1 MATQAE
7 IIASLPRHLR
17 GYVKEQDYARYTAQ
31 DHAVWRFIM
40 RQLQRVLRGSAHPV
54 YFEGLAKT
62 GISLEHIPS
71 IDEMNRCLEKL
82 GWRALVVDGYIP
94 TSVFSE
100 FQMRRILVIAMD
112 MRSIDN
118 LLYTP
123 APDIVHEA
131 AGHAPFIVDVDYSEY
146 LQRFGEISMKA
157 ISTEADHRV
166 YLAVRNLSTLK
177 ETRGTP
183 QAALDDAQRQLD
195 AAIASN
201 DQSSEAAKLSRLQW
215 WTIEYGLVGTPDDY
229 ELFGAGLLSSLGESV
244 SCRNDAKVVKRPLTV
259 EAIDVAFDITR
270 PQPQLFVAKSCAHLK
285 QVLEVFAES
294 MCFRRGGTESLRTAI
309 ASRSV
314 CTAQYNSGLEVTGV
328 FDRVVTDAVGHAIY
342 LHTASP
348 TQLAYRGRQLPGH
361 GRDTHADGF
370 GSPVGRLQGMPRCLS
385 EPSVDELK
393 QHGIGV
399 GQDVRL
405 EFLSGITVEGRLE
418 RILREDG
425 RNLLLT
431 FGGCSVTGLD
441 GECLFA
447 PEWGLYDMAV
457 GEVIA
462 SVWGG
467 PSDHE
472 AFAGPD
478 IGVVQA
484 TPPPPMTEAERR
496 LDDLYAAVR
505 ALRVDPGTAPR
516 SAASIHAALQEFPA
530 DWLARLEL
538 LEICGDDL
546 ARPLRAEL
554 DAIGREDPAKG
565 HLIAM
570 SGEGR

>member
-1 MATQAE
+1 MTTQAE

-17 GYVKEQDYARYTAQ
+17 GYVREQDYARYTAQ

-40 RQLQRVLRGSAHPV
+40 RQLQRVLKGSAHPV
-54 YFEGLAKT
+54 YFEGLART

-71 IDEMNRCLEKL
+71 IDEMNRCLAQL

-118 LLYTP
+118 VLYTP
-123 APDIVHEA
+123 APDIVHES
-131 AGHAPFIVDVDYSEY
+131 AGHAPFIVDVDYAEY
-146 LQRFGEISMKA
+146 LQLFGEISMKA
-157 ISTEADHRV
+157 ISTEADRRV

-177 ETRGTP
+177 ETRGASE
-183 QAALDDAQRQLD
+183 AALDDAQAQLD
-195 AAIASN
+195 AAIAAN

-244 SCRNDAKVVKRPLTV
+244 SCRNDAKVAKRPLTV
-259 EAIDVAFDITR
+259 EAIDVGFDITR

-285 QVLEVFAES
+285 QVLEVFAQS
-294 MCFRRGGTESLRTAI
+294 MCFRRGGAASLRTAI
-309 ASRSV
+309 DSGSV
-314 CTAQYNSGLEVTGV
+314 CTAQYNSGLEVSGV
-328 FDRVVTDAVGHAIY
+328 FDRVETDAAGHAIY
-342 LHTASP
+342 LHTHTP

-361 GRDTHADGF
+361 GPETHAHGF

-425 RNLLLT
+425 RNLLFT
-431 FGGCSVTGLD
+431 FSGCRVTGLH
-441 GECLFA
+441 GETLFA
-447 PEWGLYDMAV
+447 PEWGSYDMAV
-457 GEVIA
+457 GEGIP

-467 PSDHE
+467 PSDRE
-472 AFAGPD
+472 TFAAPD
-478 IGVVQA
+478 TAVVQA
-484 TPPPPMTEAERR
+484 TPMPPLTPAERR
-496 LDDLYAAVR
+496 LDALYAAVR
-505 ALRVDPGTAPR
+505 ALRTDGAGASR
-516 SAASIHAALQEFPA
+516 SAAAIHAALGEFPD

-538 LEICGDDL
+538 LELSTGEL
-546 ARPLRAEL
+546 ARQLRAEL
-554 DAIGREDPAKG
+554 DAIGRADPEKRR
-565 HLIAM
+565 LIEMGGGAT
-570 SGEGR
+570 